1 MPATNRPAPALPT
14 TNAARHAAPSTR
26 AYRRL
31 VFLAWFL
38 TLDLIMF
45 GAFVRLTDS
54 GLGCPDWPG
63 CYGHLSP
70 LGAHDAIRQAL
81 EAMPYGPVSAFQAWI
96 EMIHRYAGALLGLLI
111 IGFTVLAWRLRR
123 TLGHGPALAT
133 AIVGLVCLQGAFG
146 AWTVT
151 HRLMPLVVTTHLV
164 LGMSLL
170 ACMTWLAAREKPHAP
185 VPAAAASGRAWMA
198 LGLAVLFAQ
207 LALGGWVSTNY
218 AALACMDFPT
228 CHGRWL
234 PPMDFQ
240 NGYALLRGLGA
251 QASGELI
258 TQDALTA
265 IHWTHRNFA
274 LVVLALLGGLAWRW
288 CRTPGLQGPARLLLA
303 LLGLQLVTG
312 LTTIFFEWPLF
323 IAVLHNGGAA
333 GLVLVSVT
341 LLWRLAQ
348 AGKTP
353 PLAQAG
359 KASAPSRQPP
369 SGLTPNRETPRRQA
383 LASRLE

>member
-1 MPATNRPAPALPT
+1 MNTTPPHPPA
-14 TNAARHAAPSTR
+14 HAAGASTETALCGQGR

-63 CYGHLSP
+63 CYGHFSP
-70 LGAHDAIRQAL
+70 LGAHESIRQAL
-81 EAMPYGPVSAFQAWI
+81 ESMPYGPVSAFQAWI
-96 EMIHRYAGALLGLLI
+96 EMIHRYAGAALGLLI
-111 IGFTVLAWRLRR
+111 IGFTGLAWRLRR
-123 TLGHGPALAT
+123 TLAHGPALAT
-133 AIVGLVCLQGAFG
+133 GILFLVCLQGAFG

-170 ACMTWLAAREKPHAP
+170 ALMTWLAAREKPHAP
-185 VPAAAASGRAWMA
+185 VPAAAAGGRRWMILA
-198 LGLAVLFAQ
+198 LAVLLLQ

-228 CHGRWL
+228 CHGAWL
-234 PPMDFQ
+234 PPMDFHE
-240 NGYALLRGLGA
+240 GFALLRGLGRLS
-251 QASGELI
+251 SGEI
-258 TQDALTA
+258 ISQDALTA

-274 LVVLALLGGLAWRW
+274 FAVLILLGCLAWRW
-288 CRTPGLQGPARLLLA
+288 RRTPGLRGPARLLLI
-303 LLGLQLVTG
+303 LLGLQALTG
-312 LTTIFFEWPLF
+312 LTTIFFQWPLP
-323 IAVLHNGGAA
+323 IAVMHNGGAA

-341 LLWRLAQ
+341 LLWRLSRAGKPAAGPMTSARGASASQ
-348 AGKTP
+348 AGKLP
-353 PLAQAG
+353 SGRPAQA
-359 KASAPSRQPP
+359 
-369 SGLTPNRETPRRQA
+369 T
-383 LASRLE
+383 